1 MTLKLTNGGLNL
13 HTPTTA
19 VCKKINEV
27 EDGNCM
33 QLTDR
38 KKEMRVQE
46 TGSKRKVAPSA
57 IKGWALITRSVVR
70 QGTVFLRI
78 RLLFRTMLFSSVYST
93 TSAACA
99 RVIQPNCEQC
109 YFEMKSLC

>member
-13 HTPTTA
+13 HTPTIA

-38 KKEMRVQE
+38 KKEMRGQE
-46 TGSKRKVAPSA
+46 TGSKRKVAQSA
-57 IKGWALITRSVVR
+57 VKGWPLITTSEVR
-70 QGTVFLRI
+70 EGEQVF
-78 RLLFRTMLFSSVYST
+78 
-93 TSAACA
+93 
-99 RVIQPNCEQC
+99 
-109 YFEMKSLC
+109 